1 MINLL
6 RRFLRNITPKKIK
19 NDKTHIHPTQ
29 PDNER
34 IFKSNRLKAVMK
46 VYENSFNFSRRD
58 FMIHVSGWATAFA
71 TLIIL
76 RFGFNVGNARI
87 KKLVERV
94 GYKKITNEI
103 NKIENRNELDNTK
116 KIILKAWKDENF
128 LQNLLK
134 NPEKTIRQN
143 NFPLEKADY
152 KLVFV
157 QNSNEIHNLT
167 VCTLCG
173 CYPENLLGS
182 PPSWY
187 KSFEY
192 RSKAVYEPLELL
204 KEFGFNPQF
213 KKIIV
218 HDSDL
223 FTRYVIIPKKPKN
236 IKRYSD
242 KYLKSLITRDSL
254 IGVSD

>member
-1 MINLL
+1 MIKLL

-19 NDKTHIHPTQ
+19 NDKTHPHPIQ

-34 IFKSNRLKAVMK
+34 IFKSNRLRAVMK

-58 FMIHVSGWATAFA
+58 FVIYGSGWFSAFA
-71 TLIIL
+71 TLLIL
-76 RFGFNVGNARI
+76 RTGFNVDS
-87 KKLVERV
+87 
-94 GYKKITNEI
+94 KKIINLAERAGLKKTTDEI
-103 NKIENRNELDNTK
+103 QKIENKKGLDNSK
-116 KIILKAWKDENF
+116 NIILKAWKDEKF

-134 NPEKTIRQN
+134 NPEKTIREN
-143 NFPLEKADY
+143 NFPLEEHDY

-157 QNSNEIHNLT
+157 KNTNEIHNLT

-173 CYPENLLGS
+173 CYPKNLLGNA
-182 PPSWY
+182 PSWY

-204 KEFGFNPQF
+204 KEFGFNPQD

-218 HDSDL
+218 NDSDL
-223 FTRYVIIPKKPKN
+223 NTRYVVIPLKPKN
-236 IKRYSD
+236 IEQYSD
-242 KYLKSLITRDSL
+242 KFLKSLITRDSL